1 MPDKFLVVKMQT
13 GGYRVAGQYG
23 GERRYTKAYS
33 TKEEAVARGQLLMK
47 RFKITKAYEWAA

>member
-1 MPDKFLVVKMQT
+1 MQT